1 MGFFLRGEANCHLS
15 ETCVFVLFIEDPN
28 AWSIM
33 GHLRYLQGNMPEAKD
48 CYERTLSFV
57 ADAREMHAIYLRL
70 ASIYLQDGEVITIL
84 IRSSYKVLYHIR
96 GHLKVFD
103 IFSTSYSEL

>member
-1 MGFFLRGEANCHLS
+1 MY
-15 ETCVFVLFIEDPN
+15 VFVLFLEDPN

-48 CYERTLSFV
+48 CYERTLAFV

-70 ASIYLQDGEVITIL
+70 ASIYLQDGEVIIIL
-84 IRSSYKVLYHIR
+84 AVYVLFVGQETQCPQIYTKLTPFEDNDSR
-96 GHLKVFD
+96 KLP
-103 IFSTSYSEL
+103 